1 MGHRAR
7 TDLQDRIAP
16 APRRPLARSC
26 RATPSASAWGGGSG
40 HGGPTVL
47 VRQKIALDPTQAQ
60 ATYFA
65 KGCGV
70 ARVAWN
76 WALEEWRRQYQAGE
90 RPAEG
95 GLRRLLNSLR
105 ATSFPWM
112 REVTK
117 AA

>member
-1 MGHRAR
+1 MLISH
-7 TDLQDRIAP
+7 
-16 APRRPLARSC
+16 
-26 RATPSASAWGGGSG
+26 
-40 HGGPTVL
+40 
-47 VRQKIALDPTQAQ
+47 KIALDPTQAQ

-90 RPAEG
+90 QPSEAA
-95 GLRRLLNSLR
+95 LRRLLNSLKD
-105 ATSFPWM
+105 ACFPWM

-117 AA
+117 AAPQQAVKNPGKAFKRFFRQ